1 MGERGLESVKFL
13 DYGSKFKIK
22 KSFFFSFFWGGG
34 LGVGG
39 GVGGLGRS
47 GDVGRISGWTDE
59 QAQTNLPLP
68 LLRSWDITM
77 H

>member
-1 MGERGLESVKFL
+1 MKFL

-22 KSFFFSFFWGGG
+22 KKLFFFVFFFLFFFGGWG
-34 LGVGG
+34 LGG

-47 GDVGRISGWTDE
+47 GCEGRIGGWTDE